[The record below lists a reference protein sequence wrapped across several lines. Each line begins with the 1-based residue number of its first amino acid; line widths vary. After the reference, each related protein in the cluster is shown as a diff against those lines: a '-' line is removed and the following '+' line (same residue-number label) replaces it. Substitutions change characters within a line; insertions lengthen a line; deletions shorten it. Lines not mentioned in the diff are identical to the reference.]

1 MVYSNDGRRPINNDH
16 EPPLNDPRRKRI
28 TWHTAFCDAIRLEL
42 LPYADALDFD
52 IEHPLTREPLRID
65 VIVIKKKKDIVIDKH
80 IAAIF
85 KGRNIVEYKSPG
97 DSLTVADFHQVMA
110 YAHLYCVPPEKGNMT
125 DLTVTFVTTREPR
138 ELKGYLREVYGY
150 TLTETGAGITLITGD
165 VLPMQIIERKKLS
178 PGEGVWLANLG
189 GDLSVEGIKAVLKEA
204 RKVPKEAPI
213 GAYLY
218 MLLMANAQRTRE
230 VLKMS
235 DLATLEEVFEGLP
248 ITEHWMARGEARG
261 EAKGRAEGKAEGK
274 EAKAIEIARNLKKIG
289 LPPEKIAEATGL
301 TEHQIN
307 GL

>member
-1 MVYSNDGRRPINNDH
+1 MVYGNKRRYPIGNDH
-16 EPPLNDPRRKRI
+16 EPPLNNPGHKRI

-42 LPYADALDFD
+42 LPYADVLDFD

-65 VIVIKKKKDIVIDKH
+65 VIIIKKKENVTIDKN

-85 KGRNIVEYKSPG
+85 RGRNIVEYKSPG
-97 DSLTVADFHQVMA
+97 DSLTIADFHQVMA

-138 ELKGYLREVYGY
+138 ELKEYLRGVYGY
-150 TLTETGAGITLITGD
+150 TLTEAWAGITLIIGD

-178 PGEGVWLANLG
+178 PGEGVWLVSLG
-189 GDLSVEGIKAVLKEA
+189 GDLSVEGIKAVLEKA
-204 RKVPKEAPI
+204 KKVPRGAPI

-218 MLLMANAQRTRE
+218 MLLMANAQKTRE

-248 ITEHWMARGEARG
+248 ITEYWEARG
-261 EAKGRAEGKAEGK
+261 KAEGKAEGK
-274 EAKAIEIARNLKKIG
+274 EEKAIQIARNLKKIG

-301 TEHQIN
+301 TERQIN